1 MLCLSFVFSMFSFS
15 FVVSAVLVGTMTILC
30 FVSAFCVL
38 GVLLFVCGARRVWL
52 VRWLYCVLCLSFVF

>member
-38 GVLLFVCGARRVWL
+38 GVSLFVCGARRVWL